1 MIRYRVKTISRLIAV
16 LLICTLIIPGH
27 ANAAVP
33 DPIQPLASNYLSSY
47 NTYICAMGGGQI
59 QIWFEVMGTDDMDE
73 LGTLSIML
81 YESSD
86 NSNWTWVKTFLHEDY
101 DQMLAEDDYFYCSY
115 VPYDGTARKY
125 YKAYV
130 CLWAGKNNGGDSRY
144 MWATS
149 VRAT

>member
-1 MIRYRVKTISRLIAV
+1 MFKTRKKIFINLVV
-16 LLICTLIIPGH
+16 LVLVSAMCCSFPVS
-27 ANAAVP
+27 AAVSTP
-33 DPIQPLASNYLSSY
+33 VQPYASNYLTSY
-47 NTYICAMGGGQI
+47 STYICAMGGGEI
-59 QIWFEVMGTDDMDE
+59 QIWFEVMGTGTMDE
-73 LGTLSIML
+73 LGVLSIML

-86 NSNWTWVKTFLHEDY
+86 NTNWEYVDTFLHEDY
-101 DQMLAEDDYFYCSY
+101 ESMLAEDDYFYCSY

-130 CLWAGKNNGGDSRY
+130 CIWAGKNGNGDTRY